1 MIQESNY
8 RKVKT
13 PINSTLYAVQD
24 NEYKW
29 GVIDGDENVIV
40 QFGKYAWI
48 DGFQNGIAK
57 VIAFSDTTS
66 PNIVAMFDDDL
77 NVVTDIDSRRVAAQ
91 GIINEKGDEVLP
103 LEYKIWKFYGKDFP
117 TIKVFK
123 GEECRNYTY
132 SELNPEYHT
141 PKSTYEPDDDY
152 DDYDDYGT
160 HYGEYAGSYA
170 QDVMGYSDDVI
181 NDAFDGDPDAYWNID

>member
-8 RKVKT
+8 RKGKT

-91 GIINEKGDEVLP
+91 GIINENGEEVLP
-103 LEYKIWKFYGKDFP
+103 LEY
-117 TIKVFK
+117 
-123 GEECRNYTY
+123 
-132 SELNPEYHT
+132 
-141 PKSTYEPDDDY
+141 
-152 DDYDDYGT
+152 
-160 HYGEYAGSYA
+160 
-170 QDVMGYSDDVI
+170 
-181 NDAFDGDPDAYWNID
+181 